1 MAYDLRKVAA
11 RFAVTAEFSNYGN
24 GHINDTY
31 ISSTEPRV
39 ILQRINTSVFTDPN
53 AVMENI
59 CGVTEHLRKKLGEC
73 GGDCERGTLCVVK
86 ATDGRPYVR
95 TPEGECFRMYRFVE
109 NSTSFDLAERAEQLC
124 EAGEVFGRFQRLL
137 DDYDADSLHETI
149 AHFHDTPERVRQLE
163 QAAANDAAGRLAS
176 VAAEMAAAREYG
188 EKYASVIVD
197 AIAEGTV
204 PLRVTHN
211 DTKFNNV
218 LFDRDTLS
226 PLCVTDLDTV
236 MPGSLLYDFGDALR
250 SGAMSTEED
259 EPDASKVYFDMEKFE
274 QFTRGFLSEMGH
286 DLTPREIEL
295 LPLSAL
301 VMTYECGTRFLAD
314 YLNGD
319 TYFKIHR
326 EGQNL
331 DRARVH
337 LALVRDIERRLP
349 EMERIVQG
357 HIQQEK

>member
-31 ISSTEPRV
+31 ISSTEPHV
-39 ILQRINTSVFTDPN
+39 ILQRINTSVFTDPD

-59 CGVTEHLRKKLGEC
+59 CGVTEHLRRKLAES

-86 ATDGRPYVR
+86 TTDGETFVR
-95 TPEGECFRMYRFVE
+95 TDEGECFRMYRFVE
-109 NSTSFDLAERAEQLC
+109 NSTSFDLADKPERLC
-124 EAGEVFGRFQRLL
+124 AAGRVFGRFQKLL
-137 DDYDADSLHETI
+137 GDYDADSLHETI
-149 AHFHDTPERVRQLE
+149 AHFHDTPSRVQQLE
-163 QAAANDAAGRLAS
+163 TAAANDAAHRAAE
-176 VAAEMAAAREYG
+176 VAAELNEAREYG
-188 EKYASVIVD
+188 KKYASVIVD
-197 AIAEGTV
+197 AIAEGSV

-211 DTKFNNV
+211 DTKLNNV
-218 LFDRDTLS
+218 LFDRDTLC

-274 QFTRGFLSEMGH
+274 QFAKGFLSEMG
-286 DLTPREIEL
+286 DALTAREIEL

-337 LALVRDIERRLP
+337 LALVRDIERHLP
-349 EMERIVQG
+349 EMERIVRG
-357 HIQQEK
+357 HIQQET